1 MAAAAFGGRVILSSL
16 LAEFVD
22 PSLPG
27 PQRRLYR
34 YQTYAEGRVMAC
46 RERCSLW
53 QVYLHVFVMVIRK
66 IEFSLCVVF
75 YRRIHIGGMKTYL
88 YTVDIG
94 TRRGCTAG
102 ARIPHL

>member
-1 MAAAAFGGRVILSSL
+1 MAAAAFGRRVILSSL

-22 PSLPG
+22 PYLPG

-53 QVYLHVFVMVIRK
+53 QVYLHVFVMVIPK
-66 IEFSLCVVF
+66 IEFLLCVVF
-75 YRRIHIGGMKTYL
+75 FCMGAVIRYNAPRE
-88 YTVDIG
+88 
-94 TRRGCTAG
+94 TR
-102 ARIPHL
+102 

>member
-27 PQRRLYR
+27 PQRWLYR
-34 YQTYAEGRVMAC
+34 YRTYAEGHVTAC
-46 RERCSLW
+46 RDCCSLW
-53 QVYLHVFVMVIRK
+53 QVYLHVFAMVIPK

-75 YRRIHIGGMKTYL
+75 SPGHAWFTRVPQPPYL
-88 YTVDIG
+88 D
-94 TRRGCTAG
+94 
-102 ARIPHL
+102 

>member
-1 MAAAAFGGRVILSSL
+1 MAAAAFGRRVILSSL

-22 PSLPG
+22 PYLPG

-46 RERCSLW
+46 REHCSLW
-53 QVYLHVFVMVIRK
+53 QVYLHVFVMVIPK

-75 YRRIHIGGMKTYL
+75 SRSATWLTYIVL
-88 YTVDIG
+88 SV
-94 TRRGCTAG
+94 
-102 ARIPHL
+102 LLVNL